1 MRYALY
7 HIDQVITGD
16 EKEQAQ
22 TVFDTVLR
30 QLVENRFEGSIDEM
44 QSRSYDDAPGF
55 DKALKYDFD

>member
-7 HIDQVITGD
+7 HIDQVITGE

-22 TVFDTVLR
+22 TVFDKLLR
-30 QLVENRFEGSIDEM
+30 QMVDNRFAGSIDEM

-55 DKALKYDFD
+55 GEVFEHDFN